1 MRHRKRVFKIGRRP
15 DHVRSLLAN
24 QVCSLIFHGRVSTT
38 VTRAKEVKRLAEK
51 MVTLGKKGTLHHRRQ
66 AIARLRQVPA
76 VQRLFSDI
84 APRYTNRPGGYTR
97 IIRLGIRRGDAAPTC
112 FLEFVGSEVM
122 AVSSTTSAAATKKN
136 AVEKT
141 APSANLEATSP
152 EASQSPTKTDSPSAA
167 ESSDK
172 KPSAE

>member
-76 VQRLFSDI
+76 VRRLFSDI

-112 FLEFVGSEVM
+112 YLEFVGSEVV
-122 AVSSTTSAAATKKN
+122 AASSTTSAAATKKN

-141 APSANLEATSP
+141 TPPATAEDSSP
-152 EASQSPTKTDSPSAA
+152 GASPMPTQTDSPSTAA
-167 ESSDK
+167 PSDK
-172 KPSAE
+172 NPGAE